1 MDGFENLVGSCNKNG
16 LTIYIKIGEEN
27 HEDMFYIKYLHSLF
41 ILLKNED
48 FIKIYVSFHF
58 FEKILCIYLFIIH
71 YLLI

>member
-58 FEKILCIYLFIIH
+58 FEKILCIYLLLFII
-71 YLLI
+71 Y